1 MRFETVV
8 DSLNFAWDQVVVA
21 FWARYPNPFT
31 THVLTEDVLRRE
43 LRPDGSLYTCRLLM
57 KTNSIPKWGQ
67 SLMPASRVP
76 IIEESIVDPNKKTLT
91 TYCRNITHKSLMET
105 TEKVVYTSRN
115 DENGTPFTHC
125 HKMFWVSSQ
134 WYAPTGGWIERFG
147 IQRWVKNV
155 VKTRQGLEHVLGQI
169 YVEDDAALEDASMA
183 ASTAT
188 STSTAS
194 PEVVKSGAV
203 VATRHPF
210 IAEKRRMLKEAAT
223 AMGHKAKARLKQ
235 PIDQAKEKL
244 KQPIDHAKEKLK
256 QPIDHAKEKLKQ
268 PIDQA
273 KEKYENAKVTIGT
286 AQDNLKD
293 KLGVREA

>member
-1 MRFETVV
+1 MT
-8 DSLNFAWDQVVVA
+8 
-21 FWARYPNPFT
+21 
-31 THVLTEDVLRRE
+31 
-43 LRPDGSLYTCRLLM
+43 
-57 KTNSIPKWGQ
+57 
-67 SLMPASRVP
+67 
-76 IIEESIVDPNKKTLT
+76 
-91 TYCRNITHKSLMET
+91 
-105 TEKVVYTSRN
+105 
-115 DENGTPFTHC
+115 
-125 HKMFWVSSQ
+125 
-134 WYAPTGGWIERFG
+134 
-147 IQRWVKNV
+147 
-155 VKTRQGLEHVLGQI
+155 
-169 YVEDDAALEDASMA
+169 
-183 ASTAT
+183 AST
-188 STSTAS
+188 STTAS

-244 KQPIDHAKEKLK
+244 KQPIEQAKEKLK

>member
-43 LRPDGSLYTCRLLM
+43 LLSDGSLYTCRLLM

-115 DENGTPFTHC
+115 DENGSPFTHC

-183 ASTAT
+183 SMKE
-188 STSTAS
+188 AS
-194 PEVVKSGAV
+194 PEVVKSGV

-256 QPIDHAKEKLKQ
+256 QPID
-268 PIDQA
+268 QA
-273 KEKYENAKVTIGT
+273 KEKYENAKVSIGT

>member
-1 MRFETVV
+1 MRFETVI

-76 IIEESIVDPNKKTLT
+76 IIEESIVDPNKKTLI

-105 TEKVVYTSRN
+105 TEKVVYTSNN
-115 DENGTPFTHC
+115 DENGTPFTQC

-155 VKTRQGLEHVLGQI
+155 VKTRRGLEHVLGQI
-169 YVEDDAALEDASMA
+169 YVEDDAALEDASAA
-183 ASTAT
+183 AS
-188 STSTAS
+188 SMAS
-194 PEVVKSGAV
+194 PEVVKSSA

-210 IAEKRRMLKEAAT
+210 IAEKRRMLREAAT

-256 QPIDHAKEKLKQ
+256 QPIDHAKEK
-268 PIDQA
+268 
-273 KEKYENAKVTIGT
+273 YENAKVTIGT

>member
-115 DENGTPFTHC
+115 DENGTPITHC

-194 PEVVKSGAV
+194 PEEVKSGAV

-256 QPIDHAKEKLKQ
+256 QPIDHAKEK
-268 PIDQA
+268 
-273 KEKYENAKVTIGT
+273 YENAKVTIGT

>member
-1 MRFETVV
+1 MRFESVV

-76 IIEESIVDPNKKTLT
+76 IIEESIVDPNNKTLT

-115 DENGTPFTHC
+115 DENGSPFTHC

-183 ASTAT
+183 ASTESSSAP
-188 STSTAS
+188 TSTAS

-203 VATRHPF
+203 TATRHPF
-210 IAEKRRMLKEAAT
+210 IAEKRRMLKEAAA
-223 AMGHKAKARLKQ
+223 AMGHKAKAR
-235 PIDQAKEKL
+235 L

-256 QPIDHAKEKLKQ
+256 QPIDH
-268 PIDQA
+268 A

>member
-1 MRFETVV
+1 
-8 DSLNFAWDQVVVA
+8 
-21 FWARYPNPFT
+21 
-31 THVLTEDVLRRE
+31 
-43 LRPDGSLYTCRLLM
+43 LYTCRLLM

-76 IIEESIVDPNKKTLT
+76 IIEESIVDPNNKTLT

-115 DENGTPFTHC
+115 DENGSPFTHC

-183 ASTAT
+183 ASTESSSAP
-188 STSTAS
+188 TSTAS

-203 VATRHPF
+203 TATRHPF
-210 IAEKRRMLKEAAT
+210 IAEKRRMLKEAAA
-223 AMGHKAKARLKQ
+223 AMGHKAKAR
-235 PIDQAKEKL
+235 L

-256 QPIDHAKEKLKQ
+256 QPIDH
-268 PIDQA
+268 A

>member
-8 DSLNFAWDQVVVA
+8 DSINFAWDQVVVA

-67 SLMPASRVP
+67 ALMPASRVP
-76 IIEESIVDPNKKTLT
+76 IIEESIVDPTKKTLT

-105 TEKVVYTSRN
+105 TEKVVYTSRE
-115 DENGTPFTHC
+115 DDNGKTITQC
-125 HKMFWVSSQ
+125 RKKFWVSSQ

-155 VKTRQGLEHVLGQI
+155 EKTRRGLEHVLGQI
-169 YVEDDAALEDASMA
+169 YEADDAVEDDG
-183 ASTAT
+183 TT
-188 STSTAS
+188 SA
-194 PEVVKSGAV
+194 VVKPAV
-203 VATRHPF
+203 VMHPF
-210 IAEKRRMLKEAAT
+210 IAEKRRMLKEAAA

-235 PIDQAKEKL
+235 PIDQAKETY
-244 KQPIDHAKEKLK
+244 ERTR
-256 QPIDHAKEKLKQ
+256 
-268 PIDQA
+268 
-273 KEKYENAKVTIGT
+273 ENAKVTIGT

>member
-115 DENGTPFTHC
+115 DENGSPFTHC

-183 ASTAT
+183 ASTSSSAP
-188 STSTAS
+188 TSTAS
-194 PEVVKSGAV
+194 PEVVKSSAV
-203 VATRHPF
+203 MATRHPF

-235 PIDQAKEKL
+235 PID
-244 KQPIDHAKEKLK
+244 HAKEKLK
-256 QPIDHAKEKLKQ
+256 QPIDH
-268 PIDQA
+268 A

>member
-67 SLMPASRVP
+67 ALMPASRVP
-76 IIEESIVDPNKKTLT
+76 IIEESIVDPTKKTLT
-91 TYCRNITHKSLMET
+91 TYCRNITHKRLMET
-105 TEKVVYTSRN
+105 TEKVVYTSQE
-115 DENGTPFTHC
+115 DDNGKTFTHC
-125 HKMFWVSSQ
+125 QKKFWVSSQ

-155 VKTRQGLEHVLGQI
+155 DKTRRGLEHVLGQI
-169 YVEDDAALEDASMA
+169 YEVVDDAVEDDGTTSASAAAK
-183 ASTAT
+183 
-188 STSTAS
+188 
-194 PEVVKSGAV
+194 PAV
-203 VATRHPF
+203 VMHPF
-210 IAEKRRMLKEAAT
+210 IVEKRRMLKEAAA
-223 AMGHKAKARLKQ
+223 AMGNKAKARLKQ
-235 PIDQAKEKL
+235 PIDQAKETY
-244 KQPIDHAKEKLK
+244 ERTR
-256 QPIDHAKEKLKQ
+256 
-268 PIDQA
+268 
-273 KEKYENAKVTIGT
+273 ENAKVTIGT

-293 KLGVREA
+293 KLGVHEA

>member
-43 LRPDGSLYTCRLLM
+43 LRSDGTLYTCRLLM

-67 SLMPASRVP
+67 ALMPATRVP
-76 IIEESIVDPNKKTLT
+76 ILEESIVDPAKKTLT

-105 TEKVVYTSRN
+105 TEKVVYTSQE
-115 DENGTPFTHC
+115 DENGKLITHC
-125 HKMFWVSSQ
+125 RKMFWVSSQ

-155 VKTRQGLEHVLGQI
+155 FKTRCGLEHVLQQI
-169 YVEDDAALEDASMA
+169 YDDDDAAEDS
-183 ASTAT
+183 S
-188 STSTAS
+188 SSL
-194 PEVVKSGAV
+194 VKSAKSTV
-203 VATRHPF
+203 VMHPF
-210 IAEKRRMLKEAAT
+210 IVEKRRMLKEAAT
-223 AMGHKAKARLKQ
+223 AMGHKAKIR
-235 PIDQAKEKL
+235 
-244 KQPIDHAKEKLK
+244 
-256 QPIDHAKEKLKQ
+256 LKQ

-273 KEKYENAKVTIGT
+273 KEKYERTRENAKVTIGN

>member
-1 MRFETVV
+1 MRFETVI

-76 IIEESIVDPNKKTLT
+76 IIEESIVDPNKKTLI

-105 TEKVVYTSRN
+105 TEKVVYTSNN
-115 DENGTPFTHC
+115 DENGTPFTQC

-155 VKTRQGLEHVLGQI
+155 VKTRRGLEHVLGQI
-169 YVEDDAALEDASMA
+169 YVEDDAALEDASAA
-183 ASTAT
+183 AS
-188 STSTAS
+188 SMAS

-203 VATRHPF
+203 ATRHPF
-210 IAEKRRMLKEAAT
+210 IA
-223 AMGHKAKARLKQ
+223 
-235 PIDQAKEKL
+235 EKL

-256 QPIDHAKEKLKQ
+256 QPIDH
-268 PIDQA
+268 A

>member
-1 MRFETVV
+1 MRFESVV

-115 DENGTPFTHC
+115 DENGSPFTHC

-169 YVEDDAALEDASMA
+169 YVEDDAALEDALMA
-183 ASTAT
+183 ASTSSSAT
-188 STSTAS
+188 TSMAS

-203 VATRHPF
+203 AATRHPF

-235 PIDQAKEKL
+235 PID
-244 KQPIDHAKEKLK
+244 HAKEKLK

-268 PIDQA
+268 PMDHA